1 MASRRH
7 FYNKALQKI
16 LLSYK
21 KAHLKYI
28 TVKMK
33 LFFAFT
39 ALAAASTTPQPT
51 TGQSTAAGQSTPSA
65 SYSCAEHVDNI
76 AEAVMWAQMGLA
88 MTDAEVQQKT
98 DDCEAACELEGAD
111 VTQCADAFESSGS
124 FYSSSS
130 SSSGSSSSESSS
142 SGSSSSG
149 SSNSTVTVS
158 QQCLEAQAALDATE
172 NSIDRLAKLTEC
184 EVACADDEGEE
195 CGFLVNGLSFVLLAI
210 LAIFKY

>member
-1 MASRRH
+1 
-7 FYNKALQKI
+7 
-16 LLSYK
+16 
-21 KAHLKYI
+21 
-28 TVKMK
+28 
-33 LFFAFT
+33 
-39 ALAAASTTPQPT
+39 
-51 TGQSTAAGQSTPSA
+51 
-65 SYSCAEHVDNI
+65 
-76 AEAVMWAQMGLA
+76 MWAQMGLA

-130 SSSGSSSSESSS
+130 SSSGSSSSE
-142 SGSSSSG
+142 SSSSG

>member
-1 MASRRH
+1 M
-7 FYNKALQKI
+7 I
-16 LLSYK
+16 LVSYK

-65 SYSCAEHVDNI
+65 SYTCAEHVDNI
-76 AEAVMWAQMGLA
+76 QEAVFWAQMGLP

-124 FYSSSS
+124 FSSSSS
-130 SSSGSSSSESSS
+130 SSSGSEDPVIEET
-142 SGSSSSG
+142 G
-149 SSNSTVTVS
+149 VS
-158 QQCLEAQAALDATE
+158 QECLDAQAALDATE
-172 NSIDRLAKLTEC
+172 NSIDRLAKIGEC
-184 EVACADDEGEE
+184 ELACANDEGET

>member
-1 MASRRH
+1 
-7 FYNKALQKI
+7 
-16 LLSYK
+16 
-21 KAHLKYI
+21 
-28 TVKMK
+28 MK

-51 TGQSTAAGQSTPSA
+51 TGQSTAAGQSTPSV

-76 AEAVMWAQMGLA
+76 AEAVFWAQMGLA

-124 FYSSSS
+124 FSSSSSSS
-130 SSSGSSSSESSS
+130 SSSGSSS
-142 SGSSSSG
+142 GSSS
-149 SSNSTVTVS
+149 STVTVS
-158 QQCLEAQAALDATE
+158 VECLDAQAALNAT
-172 NSIDRLAKLTEC
+172 ACQT
-184 EVACADDEGEE
+184 ACAGYPDVSCFVEEPANEACVEAEKALADSTSDLEKIALRETCKLACTGVEDAE